1 MLKRASYLHKVR
13 RFFAFAAIATLA
25 ACNNAIPP
33 QQNYATIMGVVT
45 DGTTGQPIAGATV
58 TVDSV
63 LTATTGSDGSYTI
76 ANVPVG
82 PFTAVETAS
91 GFQEHQDQGSVAAG
105 DHFTLNST
113 LYH

>member
-1 MLKRASYLHKVR
+1 M
-13 RFFAFAAIATLA
+13 AIAVLTS
-25 ACNNAIPP
+25 CNNAVPP

-45 DGTTGQPIAGATV
+45 DGTTGQPISGALV
-58 TVDSV
+58 TIDSV

-82 PFTAVETAS
+82 PYTAVETAG
-91 GFQEHQDQGSVAAG
+91 GFQDHQDQGTVAAG
-105 DHFTLNST
+105 DHFTLNAT